1 MFLVNNVAL
10 LDTEENNPG
19 LLNRGGIVDLLLS
32 ITPLEI
38 RQKSQEPGFWE
49 VMHSF
54 VLLAYMQVR
63 FRRFTLLVQTEKV
76 ISTNQDSNTSR
87 RKP

>member
-1 MFLVNNVAL
+1 MFLVNSVAL
-10 LDTEENNPG
+10 LDTKENNPG

-54 VLLAYMQVR
+54 VLLAYLQVR
-63 FRRFTLLVQTEKV
+63 FRRFILLVQTEKV

>member
-38 RQKSQEPGFWE
+38 R
-49 VMHSF
+49 
-54 VLLAYMQVR
+54 
-63 FRRFTLLVQTEKV
+63 
-76 ISTNQDSNTSR
+76 
-87 RKP
+87 